1 MNQYPQGSG
10 KQGGGPE
17 NLNDIELPKDS
28 SRSIKAAIQK
38 AQKDQPRLSAG
49 LEGSLAELAKV
60 QQRRPASS
68 KQEDEQRKRVAQLE
82 AEIHNN

>member
-60 QQRRPASS
+60 QQRRPASA

-82 AEIHNN
+82 AEIHNH

>member
-1 MNQYPQGSG
+1 MSQYPQGRG
-10 KQGGGPE
+10 RQGGGPE

-28 SRSIKAAIQK
+28 SRSIKLAIQK
-38 AQKDQPRLSAG
+38 AQKDQTRLSAG

-68 KQEDEQRKRVAQLE
+68 KQEEEQRKRVAQLE
-82 AEIHNN
+82 AEIHSH